1 MAQTRN
7 TPCRYYIC
15 ENNCEKGFEGTFG
28 KACQKCKNYIPIIQ
42 KKPVKTRGDLRKTK
56 RSDYEEKEAKEM
68 LEEEMERYK

>member
-7 TPCRYYIC
+7 APCRYFLC
-15 ENNCEKGFEGTFG
+15 EDSCEKGFEGTFG
-28 KACQKCKNYIPIIQ
+28 KACQKCKSYVPIIQ

-56 RSDYEEKEAKEM
+56 RSNYEEKEAKEM